1 MMNLQDDTLRGN
13 LSSADV
19 STTKNLEDL
28 VKVGEDLLKKP
39 VARINLDT
47 GLYEPIP
54 NGGTNEEALERFN
67 TYLPFNSKLL

>member
-13 LSSADV
+13 LSSVDV

-67 TYLPFNSKLL
+67 TYLPFNSKFL